1 MNSLL
6 GFHQRLQRCS
16 SSKKSKKQQS
26 SLWFNSSR
34 NFAGQIQRF
43 ASKAN
48 LDVWKGKRFIHLL
61 PQIWIVLEIWIGL
74 QYSLDFLHVV
84 YFFCL
89 VMQFFCSKSIVEW
102 NWNVVQQK
110 KSSSLLK
117 SDNISRAF
125 AEYPRVSQTCLFW
138 RPSSFWGCKWP
149 TATERVDKW
158 PTENNKRHRNPAT
171 NNFFGLF
178 TTYNWRI
185 RPD

>member
-43 ASKAN
+43 TPKAN

-61 PQIWIVLEIWIGL
+61 PQMWIVLEIWIGL

-102 NWNVVQQK
+102 NWNVVEQK

-117 SDNISRAF
+117 SEISRALLQNILVCHKLVCF
-125 AEYPRVSQTCLFW
+125 EDQVPFEDASDRLPLSEWTSDQLRIT
-138 RPSSFWGCKWP
+138 K
-149 TATERVDKW
+149 DKAIQQQI
-158 PTENNKRHRNPAT
+158 T
-171 NNFFGLF
+171 FFGLF